1 MSPYLIAYPADVDDI
16 VLILRYAKDQEKS
29 VVARSGGHQY
39 SGLSSGG
46 NNTIV
51 ISMDSFNGVTM
62 NAEGLIEIGPC
73 VPLKTAS
80 KHLQEF
86 KVSIPHG

>member
-1 MSPYLIAYPADVDDI
+1 MSPFLIAYPADIDDI

-46 NNTIV
+46 DGTIV
-51 ISMDSFNGVTM
+51 ISMNSFNGVTM
-62 NAEGLIEIGPC
+62 NALGLIEIGPC
-73 VPLKTAS
+73 VSLRVAS
-80 KHLQEF
+80 KHFQ
-86 KVSIPHG
+86 